1 MLRLIRVALLAGL
14 ALMIAP
20 PANAQPRNNL
30 VVGMALEPPHLDPTA
45 GAAAAI
51 REVVY
56 ANLFEGLV
64 RMDGAG
70 AIRPALA
77 RSWTISPDGLVYT
90 FTLAPNVR
98 FHDGNPMTAED
109 VKFSFERAVAEGSV
123 NAQRQLFEPIQTV
136 EAVDTTTVRIT
147 LKRPTGHFLFNL
159 TWGDM
164 VIVGRQSAANN
175 RATPVG
181 TGPFR
186 FARRVQGD
194 RVELTRFDGYWGTAA
209 ALQSVTFRFISD
221 PTASIAAM
229 LAGDVDSF
237 PNFPAPE
244 ALGALRADPR
254 FRVVIGN
261 TEGETILAMNNTK
274 APFNDVRVRRAI
286 SHAINRRAII
296 DGAMFGFGTPIGT
309 HFSPTHPAYVDL
321 TGAYAFDVARSRAL
335 LAEAGVTTP
344 LRVTLR
350 LPPPAYARRS
360 GEIIQAQL
368 RAVGIEV
375 EILPVEWAQW
385 LDQVFRNRDYDMSIV
400 AHTEPMDIEIYARDT
415 YYFNYRSDRLRETMA
430 ELTRTVEDTARNRLL
445 QQAQRIITEDAVN
458 VYMFMLPK
466 IGVWNSRVQGQWEH
480 SPMQANDVT
489 GVRWAN

>member
-1 MLRLIRVALLAGL
+1 
-14 ALMIAP
+14 
-20 PANAQPRNNL
+20 
-30 VVGMALEPPHLDPTA
+30 MALEPPHLDPTA

-64 RMDGAG
+64 RMDGTG

-90 FTLAPNVR
+90 FTLAPNVS
-98 FHDGNPMTAED
+98 FHDGQAMTAED
-109 VKFSFERAVAEGSV
+109 VKFSFDRAVAPDSV
-123 NAQRQLFEPIQTV
+123 NAQRQLFEPIERV
-136 EAVDTTTVRIT
+136 EVVDPRTVRIT

-175 RATPVG
+175 RAAPVG

-186 FARRVQGD
+186 FVRRVQGD
-194 RVELTRFDGYWGTAA
+194 RVELARFDGYWGERPALAA
-209 ALQSVTFRFISD
+209 VSFRFISD
-221 PTASIAAM
+221 PAAAINAM
-229 LAGDVDSF
+229 LAGDVDAF

-254 FRVVIGN
+254 FRVVVGN
-261 TEGETILAMNNTK
+261 TEGETILAMNNGK

-286 SHAINRRAII
+286 AHAINRRAII

-321 TGAYAFDVARSRAL
+321 TGTYAFDVERARAL
-335 LAEAGVTTP
+335 LREAGVTTP
-344 LRVTLR
+344 LRTTLR

-360 GEIIQAQL
+360 GELIQAQL
-368 RAVGIEV
+368 RQIGIEV

-385 LDQVFRNRDYDMSIV
+385 LEQVFRNRDYDMTVI
-400 AHTEPMDIEIYARDT
+400 AHTEPMDIEIYSRDV

-430 ELTRTVEDTARNRLL
+430 ELSRTLDDAGRNRLL
-445 QQAQRIITEDAVN
+445 QQAQRIVTEDSVN
-458 VYMFMLPK
+458 VFLFMLPK
-466 IGVWNSRVQGQWEH
+466 LGVWNARLQGLWEN